1 MILRRLADAIR
12 EQNWFT
18 VVLEIL
24 IVVIGILIGL
34 QVDDWNQQR
43 KDRAL
48 EQQYLDRLHTDA
60 ITAVRRQRDARNWNE
75 ERIRTQMVVLE
86 ALRSGVLTDD
96 QSEDFSVGLAHA
108 GSHNPLIWQ
117 WGSVEELYSTGNIRL
132 IRDSELR
139 DLISATETSYQR
151 SGEIISGANQQIH
164 ISRGQIS
171 RQFDPVEYGYS
182 TGEPTL
188 VNFDFDAL
196 AADDEFVA
204 AFSNL
209 HLNSMRIYSFAE
221 GHLATLIEL
230 EIGIER
236 ARGLE
241 SDMDNEDSQR

>member
-1 MILRRLADAIR
+1 MILRNLADAIR

-18 VVLEIL
+18 VALEIQ

-34 QVDDWNQQR
+34 QVDDWNEQR

-48 EQQYLDRLHTDA
+48 GQQYLDRLHTDA
-60 ITAVRRQRDARNWNE
+60 ITAVRRQRDTEEWNE
-75 ERIRTQMVVLE
+75 ERTRTQTVVLA
-86 ALRSGVLTDD
+86 ALRSGILTDD
-96 QSEDFSVGLAHA
+96 QRDDFSVGLTHA

-117 WGSVEELYSTGNIRL
+117 WGTVEELYSTGNIRL

-139 DLISATETSYQR
+139 DLMSATETSYQR
-151 SGEIISGANQQIH
+151 SHEIINGANQQIH

-171 RQFDPVEYGYS
+171 PRFDLVEYGYWP
-182 TGEPTL
+182 GDQAL

-196 AADDEFVA
+196 AADEEFVA

-209 HLNSMRIYSFAE
+209 NLNSMRIYGLAE
-221 GHLATLIEL
+221 GHLDSLIKFEA
-230 EIGIER
+230 GIER

-241 SDMDNEDSQR
+241 PRMDEEDSQQ